1 LPSPLPSR
9 SFICGSKSLGI
20 GTTNTV
26 ALFNISELLGAV
38 VFRVSEVFCGNND
51 DEILSNPVTLTL

>member
-1 LPSPLPSR
+1 VEVNR
-9 SFICGSKSLGI
+9 T

-26 ALFNISELLGAV
+26 ALFNISELLRAV

-51 DEILSNPVTLTL
+51 DEVVEILSNPVTLTL